1 MATLQ
6 KSFKTTQ
13 FRLIIGL
20 IVACLAV
27 AVLLMLCRGKAWG
40 HRRVVFENPQLLV
53 VRYRRI
59 QNVGKQ
65 VELVDLI
72 PLEDIVTLES
82 MNDTGEGKC
91 FPTVYGISVADEEV
105 PIIRVLPLKL
115 SGGDNDSKSSRY
127 PETYRINVL
136 CDGELF
142 VYDDVEYN
150 GEDYM
155 SVAHGKDWYMAIT
168 RRIK

>member
-1 MATLQ
+1 M
-6 KSFKTTQ
+6 
-13 FRLIIGL
+13 
-20 IVACLAV
+20 
-27 AVLLMLCRGKAWG
+27 
-40 HRRVVFENPQLLV
+40 E
-53 VRYRRI
+53 
-59 QNVGKQ
+59 KQ
-65 VELVDLI
+65 VEHVDLI
-72 PLEDIVTLES
+72 PLEGIVTLES

-91 FPTVYGISVADEEV
+91 FPTVYGISVADDEV

-115 SGGDNDSKSSRY
+115 PGGDNNSKSSRY
-127 PETYRINVL
+127 PEIYRINVL